1 MHLMVHRPFPGERSL
16 AGGPAIILWVATFVG
31 PTSGRQHMASA
42 DVKEIGDGDFKREVL
57 ESAQPVLVDF
67 WATWCAPCRA
77 IAPYVEELATQ
88 YKGSLKVAKM
98 NIDDNQDTPQ
108 QYGIRSIPT
117 LLVFKGGKV
126 VEQIVGAV
134 PKAKLEAAVTKVI

>member
-1 MHLMVHRPFPGERSL
+1 MAGEN
-16 AGGPAIILWVATFVG
+16 V
-31 PTSGRQHMASA
+31 MN
-42 DVKEIGDGDFKREVL
+42 IGDGDFSQEVL
-57 ESAQPVLVDF
+57 QSDTPVLVDF

-77 IAPYVEELATQ
+77 IAPAVEDLASQ
-88 YKGSLKVAKM
+88 YKGKVKFTKL

-126 VEQIVGAV
+126 VSQIVGAV
-134 PKAKLEAAVTKVI
+134 PKSKIEDAITKAL

>member
-1 MHLMVHRPFPGERSL
+1 M
-16 AGGPAIILWVATFVG
+16 AG
-31 PTSGRQHMASA
+31 A
-42 DVKEIGDGDFKREVL
+42 DVTNISDGDFKQQVL
-57 ESAQPVLVDF
+57 DSQQPVLVDF

-77 IAPYVEELATQ
+77 IAPAIEDLASKYQGQVKFT
-88 YKGSLKVAKM
+88 KL

-117 LLVFKGGKV
+117 LLIFKGGQV

-134 PKAKLEAAVTKVI
+134 PKTRIEAALQKAL

>member
-1 MHLMVHRPFPGERSL
+1 M
-16 AGGPAIILWVATFVG
+16 AG
-31 PTSGRQHMASA
+31 A
-42 DVKEIGDGDFKREVL
+42 DVMNIGDADFDKEVL
-57 ESAQPVLVDF
+57 KSDQPVLVDF

-77 IAPYVEELATQ
+77 IAPAVEELATQ
-88 YKGSLKVAKM
+88 YKGKVKVAKV

-134 PKAKLEAAVTKVI
+134 PKAKLEAALQKVI

>member
-1 MHLMVHRPFPGERSL
+1 M
-16 AGGPAIILWVATFVG
+16 AG
-31 PTSGRQHMASA
+31 A
-42 DVKEIGDGDFKREVL
+42 DVMDIGDGDFGKEVL
-57 ESAQPVLVDF
+57 ESDKPVLVDF

-77 IAPYVEELATQ
+77 IAPAVEDLASQ
-88 YKGSLKVAKM
+88 YKGKVKFTKL

-126 VEQIVGAV
+126 VGQIVGAV
-134 PKAKLEAAVTKVI
+134 PKAKIEAAITQAL

>member
-1 MHLMVHRPFPGERSL
+1 M
-16 AGGPAIILWVATFVG
+16 AG
-31 PTSGRQHMASA
+31 A
-42 DVKEIGDGDFKREVL
+42 DVLNVGDGDFEKEVL
-57 ESAQPVLVDF
+57 KSDQPVLVDF

-77 IAPYVEELATQ
+77 IAPAVEELASQ
-88 YKGSLKVAKM
+88 YKGKVKVAKV

-108 QYGIRSIPT
+108 AYGIRSIPT

-134 PKAKLEAAVTKVI
+134 PKSKIEAALQKVV